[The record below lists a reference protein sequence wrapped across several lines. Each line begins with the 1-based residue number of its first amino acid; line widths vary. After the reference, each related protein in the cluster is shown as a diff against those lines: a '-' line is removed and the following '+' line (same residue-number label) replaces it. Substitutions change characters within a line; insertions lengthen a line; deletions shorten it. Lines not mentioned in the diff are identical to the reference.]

1 MFIFHNKIR
10 NKKQREILSTTY
22 KFCTQKR
29 RKIIIMKVNELKKLL
44 EKCDGKKAMEII
56 SLINK
61 KLPKSAK
68 EELDNKII
76 ALINNIKI
84 EKVKKEEKSFESL
97 SNEINEFI
105 QNAYDRNY
113 EWE

>member
-1 MFIFHNKIR
+1 
-10 NKKQREILSTTY
+10 
-22 KFCTQKR
+22 
-29 RKIIIMKVNELKKLL
+29 MKVNELKKLL
-44 EKCDGKKAMEII
+44 EKCDEKKAMEII

-61 KLPKSAK
+61 KLPKNAK
-68 EELDNKII
+68 EELDNEII